1 MEWYRQVQFIAAVP
15 MPPEMAD
22 EFGTTVNGMWASPEF
37 GDTDLVAELH
47 RGGRRVLFSVPLIAL
62 VPRVYEEPGFE
73 YLLGETCRDIAGR
86 ASGVR
91 LVLLGAQAVYAACIY
106 SDAFRRYLLDRCK
119 HGVDMGMDVVNL
131 DEIMMSVGLMNRDAR
146 GTGFCDRCLT
156 RFRSHLRDGARR
168 NSRTPT
174 TTPSSIAS
182 VRDDA
187 LFGATARSTSGRPSR

>member
-37 GDTDLVAELH
+37 GSTDLVAELH

-73 YLLGETCRDIAGR
+73 HLLDESCRDIAGR
-86 ASGVR
+86 PSECGWYYWER
-91 LVLLGAQAVYAACIY
+91 KPVYAACIY
-106 SDAFRRYLLDRCK
+106 SEPFRRYLLDRCK

-131 DEIMMSVGLMNRDAR
+131 DEIMTSVGLMTRDAR
-146 GTGFCDRCLT
+146 GTGFCSRCLG
-156 RFRSHLRDGARR
+156 RFRAHLREVGEDLAE
-168 NSRTPT
+168 
-174 TTPSSIAS
+174 AD
-182 VRDDA
+182 DDA
-187 LFGATARSTSGRPSR
+187 LLD